1 MTSISH
7 IIYCNTLGDKK
18 LSSIYKIA
26 EIAGVSASTVA
37 RALSGKGYCSE
48 KTKKKILKIADE
60 LNYIPDHTARMLKK
74 GRTEKILFCI
84 PDIYNPFYFGMIK
97 GANEIFEKYGYF
109 TVLCYTKHNIEE
121 ELKTIQSLRE
131 KYGDGMIFVSFNF
144 TKENIDA
151 VNKCGMPVVL
161 TNKYDSVEG
170 NDKFDYVYV
179 DTYIGIKMAT
189 QHLIEQGHERIA
201 YIGGSRDEQTGLERF
216 QGYQDA
222 LKGAG
227 LAIEEELIFDSNYTR
242 EGGYACGMK
251 ILSLKHRPTA
261 VVASN
266 DLMAI
271 GFMDACDS
279 KKVNI
284 PEDIAIV
291 GMDDTDLATCVK
303 PRLTSVL
310 MRQEEIGRN
319 AAKLLME
326 RIKEN
331 RDYRKTIRLE
341 PKLIIRESSIAE

>member
-1 MTSISH
+1 M
-7 IIYCNTLGDKK
+7 GDRQ
-18 LSSIYKIA
+18 LSSIYQIA
-26 EIAGVSASTVA
+26 EIAGVSPSTVA

-48 KTKKKILKIADE
+48 KTKKKILEIADE
-60 LNYIPDHTARMLKK
+60 LNYTPDHTARMLKK

-97 GANEIFEKYGYF
+97 GANEIFEQYGYF
-109 TVLCYTKHNIEE
+109 TVLCYTKHKVEE
-121 ELKTIQSLRE
+121 ELRMIQSLRE

-161 TNKYDSVEG
+161 TNKYESPDG

-189 QHLIEQGHERIA
+189 QHLVEQGHKRIA
-201 YIGGSRDEQTGLERF
+201 YIGGSRVEQTGLERF
-216 QGYQDA
+216 QGYRDT
-222 LKGAG
+222 LKAAD
-227 LAIEEELIFDSNYTR
+227 LKVEEDLIFDSDYTR
-242 EGGYACGMK
+242 EGGYACGKK
-251 ILSLKHRPTA
+251 ILSLKERPTA

-271 GFMDACDS
+271 GFMDACDAQN
-279 KKVNI
+279 VQI

-291 GMDDTDLATCVK
+291 GMDNTDLATCIK
-303 PRLTSVL
+303 PRLTSIL

-326 RIKEN
+326 RIKEK

-341 PKLIIRESSIAE
+341 PELIIRDSSLKAHN